1 MGDKLRTRA
10 AAKHTG
16 LSARTLASR
25 GWRLKYGVPTIRV
38 GRALV
43 FDSEALDRW
52 LAKHTERR
60 LRENE
65 S

>member
-10 AAKHTG
+10 AARYTG

-25 GWRLKYGVPTIRV
+25 GWRLKHGLPTIRI

-43 FDSEALDRW
+43 FDSAALDRW
-52 LAKHTERR
+52 LAKHAERR
-60 LRENE
+60 LHEE
-65 S
+65 AE